1 MGERRAT
8 RKFRGRRTQDG
19 AGVSLTRIFG
29 FGNEEELDP
38 FLLLDAFGSK
48 DPREYL
54 PGFPWH
60 PHRGIE
66 TVTYL
71 LKGSVRHGDSLGNSG
86 VIGPGELQWMTAGS
100 GIIHE
105 EMPQESPEGVL
116 GFQLWVNLPRTEK
129 MKEPAYRGVLAG
141 AVPRVGV
148 PGGEI
153 SVLAGDFGGVR
164 GPVEGVARDPAYFE
178 ARLEPGASLTLEA
191 PPEETAFVYVF
202 EGSLAEALPGG
213 IAGGG
218 DRAAVGDRASA
229 GAAVGD
235 RASAGDRAAVGD
247 RARAEAGDC
256 LLFTAP
262 GEGDRV
268 EILAGAAGARLIF
281 ARGRPLREPI
291 AWRGPIVM
299 NSEEELTLAFEE
311 FRAGTFVKA
320 KRSR

>member
-71 LKGSVRHGDSLGNSG
+71 LEGSVRHGDSLGNAG

-105 EMPQESPEGVL
+105 EMPLASPGGVL
-116 GFQLWVNLPRTEK
+116 GFQLWVNLPRAEK
-129 MKEPAYRGVLAG
+129 MREPAYRGVLAG
-141 AVPRVGV
+141 EVPRIRV
-148 PGGEI
+148 PGGEVG
-153 SVLAGDFGGVR
+153 VLAGDFGGFR
-164 GPVEGVARDPAYFE
+164 GPVEGVARNPAYFE
-178 ARLEPGASLTLEA
+178 LRLEPGASLSLEA
-191 PPEETAFVYVF
+191 PSEETAFIYVF
-202 EGSLAEALPGG
+202 EGSLAEAG
-213 IAGGG
+213 
-218 DRAAVGDRASA
+218 
-229 GAAVGD
+229 
-235 RASAGDRAAVGD
+235 AGDRAPTGD

-256 LLFTAP
+256 LLFAAP
-262 GEGDRV
+262 GEDDKV
-268 EILAGAAGARLIF
+268 SVASGAEGARLIF
-281 ARGRPLREPI
+281 ARARPLREPI

-299 NSEEELTLAFEE
+299 NSEGELDLAFSE
-311 FRAGTFVKA
+311 FRSGTFVKS
-320 KRSR
+320 KRIR